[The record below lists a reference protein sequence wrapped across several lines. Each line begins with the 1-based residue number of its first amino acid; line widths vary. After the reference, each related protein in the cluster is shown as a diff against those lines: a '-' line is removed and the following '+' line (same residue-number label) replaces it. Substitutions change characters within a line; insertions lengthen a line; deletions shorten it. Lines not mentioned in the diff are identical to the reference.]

1 MFHSV
6 EEAIPLAQRGN
17 KAALEYLVQQLQ
29 PKIYGLALKMLW
41 HPDDAKD
48 ATQEI
53 LLRIITRIGSF
64 RGDSSFFTWA
74 YRVGANHISNWRK
87 SRLESQG
94 LTFETF
100 GRDLEEGLTTD
111 LPGPDEAL
119 LFQEIRVGCTLGML
133 LCLDRPHRLAYILGE
148 ILEMDGDE
156 AASILE
162 IPSATYRKRLERA
175 RHQIISFMQSHCGL
189 TKASNACR
197 CSRRVSQALK
207 LKRINS
213 QHLLFAGDKE
223 NAKSFPQVLAS
234 IRSMEEAQRAVA
246 VYRSHPACA
255 VPDFTVA
262 VRDLLA
268 SSGMG

>member
-6 EEAIPLAQRGN
+6 EEAIPLAQQGN

-29 PKIYGLALKMLW
+29 PRIYGLALKMLW

-64 RGDSSFFTWA
+64 RRESSFFTWA
-74 YRVGANHISNWRK
+74 YHVGANHISNWRK

-100 GRDLEEGLTTD
+100 GRDLEEGLATD

-162 IPSATYRKRLERA
+162 ISSATYRKRLERA
-175 RHQIISFMQSHCGL
+175 RHQVISFMQGHCGL
-189 TKASNACR
+189 AKASNACR

-207 LKRINS
+207 LKRIDP

-223 NAKSFPQVLAS
+223 NAKSFPAVLAG
-234 IRSMEEAQRAVA
+234 IRSLEEAQRAVA
-246 VYRSHPACA
+246 LYRSHPACA
-255 VPDFTVA
+255 VPDFAVA

-268 SSGMG
+268 SSGMS

>member
-6 EEAIPLAQRGN
+6 EEAIPLAQQGN

-29 PKIYGLALKMLW
+29 PKIYGLAVKMLW

-53 LLRIITRIGSF
+53 LLRIVTHIGSF
-64 RGDSSFFTWA
+64 RGESRFFTWA
-74 YRVGANHISNWRK
+74 YRVAANHINNWRK
-87 SRLESQG
+87 SCVESEG
-94 LTFETF
+94 LTFESF
-100 GRDLEEGLTTD
+100 GRELEEGLAAHVVR
-111 LPGPDEAL
+111 PDEAL

-156 AASILE
+156 ASSILE
-162 IPSATYRKRLERA
+162 IPGATYRKRLERA
-175 RHQIISFMQSHCGL
+175 RQQIISFMQSHCGL
-189 TKASNACR
+189 AKAGNACR

-207 LKRINS
+207 LKRIDS

-234 IRSMEEAQRAVA
+234 IRSLEEAQRAVA
-246 VYRSHPACA
+246 LYRSHPACA

-268 SSGMG
+268 PLE